1 MKRDSEESLFVCLKL
16 AQAKSE
22 AASKGR
28 PAARLPSPWGKV
40 RSTSGGVSAPCRCQ
54 EP

>member
-16 AQAKSE
+16 AHAKSE

-28 PAARLPSPWGKV
+28 PAARLPSPWGEGAQHL
-40 RSTSGGVSAPCRCQ
+40 RGD
-54 EP
+54 